1 MTIKSKSNIQKS
13 ISIPSKYDSSARARI
28 GELMLDQI
36 LKRTKAGVSTN
47 GTAFR
52 YSKSSSHKGYNLK
65 DSGDMLTELEVVT
78 SSSGSITVGYA
89 NITTIEANQAE
100 GNQIGSYGGS
110 ANSAVAKPFIGI
122 SNDEL
127 DLILSKYDQ
136 EASSSGLTEEGITNS
151 FINSILSNQG
161 I

>member
-1 MTIKSKSNIQKS
+1 MTIKSKNNIQKS

-47 GTAFR
+47 GTAFK
-52 YSKSSSHKGYNLK
+52 YVKGSPHVGHNLK
-65 DSGDMLTELEVVT
+65 ESGDMLIELDVVNT
-78 SSSGSITVGYA
+78 TSGSITVGYA
-89 NITTIEANQAE
+89 NTSTLEANQAE

-110 ANSAVAKPFIGI
+110 ANSSVAKPFIGI

-127 DLILSKYDQ
+127 DLILNKYDQ
-136 EASSSGLTEEGITNS
+136 EVSSSPTEEGITES
-151 FINSILSNQG
+151 FISSILSRQG
-161 I
+161 L